1 MCHFELVMFS
11 YYFSCLHSTN
21 FSTLL
26 QLSLT
31 LSELD
36 PKTTEIIRG
45 ALLAEVAL
53 PLGMEIKTNKSCI
66 QCLLEVQTGF
76 PNNHEHF

>member
-1 MCHFELVMFS
+1 MFS
-11 YYFSCLHSTN
+11 YYFSCLCSTS

-36 PKTTEIIRG
+36 PKPTEIIGG
-45 ALLAEVAL
+45 AVLAEVDL
-53 PLGMEIKTNKSCI
+53 PLGMEIKTKKSCI
-66 QCLLEVQTGF
+66 QCPVGVQTGF